1 MLSFDSCRV
10 PIKITESMQ
19 IHPLSE
25 GAFTVDK
32 TKQFVPFNVEGDV
45 LQERPT
51 GSLLVEIQPFCVVT
65 RHDVI
70 VLDTGLG
77 YSESDGTLQLHA
89 NLLRMGINPMEVT
102 KVLMSH
108 LHKDHAGGM
117 SRYDTTLKRRIPAF
131 PSAVYYINGRELDFA
146 LRQGAP
152 SFHTEPFAEMARS
165 SQVAL
170 IEGSGTIDGY
180 IRYTPSGGHSPFHQV
195 FHIEDEGETVFFG
208 GDEAPQLRQMKSRI
222 VAKYDYDGKLAM
234 NLRQQWWE
242 QAQAEHWTL
251 LFYHDI
257 AMPVVRC

>member
-1 MLSFDSCRV
+1 
-10 PIKITESMQ
+10 MQ

-32 TKQFVPFNVEGDV
+32 TKQFVPFKLEGDA

-65 RHDVI
+65 RRDVI

-77 YSESDGTLQLHA
+77 YSEPDGTMQIHA
-89 NLLRMGINPMEVT
+89 NLLRHGINPMEVT

-117 SRYDTTLKRRIPAF
+117 SRFDQALKHRTPSF
-131 PSAVYYINGRELDFA
+131 PSATYYVNRQELDFA
-146 LRQGAP
+146 LSQGSP
-152 SFHTEPFAEMARS
+152 SFLTDPFAEMARS

-180 IRYTPSGGHSPFHQV
+180 IRYSASGGHSPYHQV
-195 FHIEDEGETVFFG
+195 FHIEEEGETVFFG
-208 GDEAPQLRQMKSRI
+208 GDEAPQFRQMKSRI
-222 VAKYDYDGKLAM
+222 VAKYDYDGKRAM
-234 NLRQQWWE
+234 NLRQHWWE